1 MNSSSSQ
8 HSTTDLPTTDR
19 VNDPCSPDRSAGSGG
34 LAIKAAARVVLTL
47 GSAAVLAA
55 CSTTGE
61 QPGADYSRADS
72 AVSSSQGPIKSP
84 AAERVVG
91 GIVDMVL
98 SGRLVSSIDEAR
110 KHPVGLLRD
119 GQPLYLYIQS
129 TRPLGELAHPADPYS
144 KHSFSSYPHLFVQ
157 VGDNHSMRI
166 LNTCYVTLT
175 PAEAKAH
182 ALVVPLAPLSKRV
195 GDVPSDC
202 WLETMTQAERIKQTL
217 EVRLAG
223 FPGRFE
229 SWLPVPDL
237 LGVEAVDV
245 DLRQGVGV
253 YAGMLRADPKA
264 APALVSTL
272 GAKADRVEEG
282 GKARAAAEAARREA
296 NAAEAARKA
305 REQQAQAEAAARE
318 ARAQKAREAAEA
330 ARLAEQKRLADEQ
343 RIRDQAEAARV
354 AAEAKRVRDQAE
366 TARLA
371 EEKRARDQAE
381 SVRPVVGAG
390 SAAGAA
396 AAAGGA
402 AGSAVRGAAIA
413 GVTAAGAIA
422 KGAAA
427 GGGGEQAEKAVAAKA
442 STASP
447 AESARMAAQQAQ
459 AASLASRRGL
469 AALPA
474 GARLAPVTPLL
485 PAKPRN
491 VGGTRMAV
499 QLRSLTATLLG
510 RQPSETYFT
519 DRQWQ
524 TQPGRSRRDARQ
536 TIHAIA
542 VFRGEECSWQSL
554 LVSRRPNA
562 STIAEV
568 AADGDEVPIACP
580 DLDR

>member
-1 MNSSSSQ
+1 MNSPSSQ
-8 HSTTDLPTTDR
+8 RAPTDLLRNDM
-19 VNDPCSPDRSAGSGG
+19 VNDPRSPDSLAASGHMSGSGAVR
-34 LAIKAAARVVLTL
+34 LALAL

-55 CSTTGE
+55 CSSTGE
-61 QPGADYSRADS
+61 RPSADYSGADT
-72 AVSSSQGPIKSP
+72 AVSSAQGPLRSP

-98 SGRLVSSIDEAR
+98 SPRLVSTIDEAR
-110 KHPVGLLRD
+110 KHPVGTLKD

-129 TRPLGELAHPADPYS
+129 KRPLGELAHPADPYAR
-144 KHSFSSYPHLFVQ
+144 HSFSSHPHLFVQ
-157 VGDNHSMRI
+157 IGDNHSMRI

-175 PAEAKAH
+175 PAEAKGH
-182 ALVVPLAPLSKRV
+182 GLIVPLAPLSKRV

-202 WLETMTQAERIKQTL
+202 WLETVTQADPVRQTL

-245 DLRQGVGV
+245 DLRRGAGT

-264 APALVSTL
+264 APALMAAPAGGAAQSVEAERARALEASRREAMKVAEEARKRQEREQAEAMARQAREQKAREQAEAVRLAEERRQREQQAEAARQAEQTRLREQAALAARRAEAREEAEKAERARRLAAAGSAATGAAAAVGSTT
-272 GAKADRVEEG
+272 GAAATGVVTAGAAGVGTVAGRSGKAEAD
-282 GKARAAAEAARREA
+282 GKPAASGSKPASSPGESARAAAR
-296 NAAEAARKA
+296 
-305 REQQAQAEAAARE
+305 QAQAEA
-318 ARAQKAREAAEA
+318 
-330 ARLAEQKRLADEQ
+330 
-343 RIRDQAEAARV
+343 
-354 AAEAKRVRDQAE
+354 
-366 TARLA
+366 
-371 EEKRARDQAE
+371 
-381 SVRPVVGAG
+381 
-390 SAAGAA
+390 
-396 AAAGGA
+396 
-402 AGSAVRGAAIA
+402 
-413 GVTAAGAIA
+413 
-422 KGAAA
+422 
-427 GGGGEQAEKAVAAKA
+427 
-442 STASP
+442 
-447 AESARMAAQQAQ
+447 
-459 AASLASRRGL
+459 LASRRMM

-485 PAKPRN
+485 PARPRH

-519 DRQWQ
+519 DRQWK
-524 TQPGRSRRDARQ
+524 TEPGARSRRDARQ

-542 VFRGEECSWQSL
+542 VFRGEECSWQPL

-562 STIAEV
+562 NTIAEV